1 LATTDREHP
10 LVGVTKN
17 ADFIDVSDKVTPLI
31 TVWLE
36 VRVLPGPPRTLS
48 NLGISRFAPKGPEL
62 AGCAV
67 GAVVS
72 AETNSGL
79 EEISA
84 ELSLALKS
92 GCPATETVVKQR
104 RGSNE
109 RRLRVEAKHQV
120 LARPFG
126 RHIAQPDNSHS
137 VWKPSINGCLDQVG
151 REEGERDR
159 HVDPPHT
166 ASFAICNAFGI
177 CSRIGDE
184 FIEPSAPPRNRCD
197 QECAVLGANGAGCLE
212 AVRLRV

>member
-1 LATTDREHP
+1 M
-10 LVGVTKN
+10 
-17 ADFIDVSDKVTPLI
+17 II
-31 TVWLE
+31 TCSL
-36 VRVLPGPPRTLS
+36 VRVLPAPPRTLS

-62 AGCAV
+62 AGSAV

-72 AETNSGL
+72 GETNSGV

-92 GCPATETVVKQR
+92 GCPATETVVRQR

-137 VWKPSINGCLDQVG
+137 VWKPSIDGCLDEVG

-166 ASFAICNAFGI
+166 ASFAVCNAFGI
-177 CSRIGDE
+177 RSRIGHE

-197 QECAVLGANGAGCLE
+197 QECAVLGTDRTDVLRCFGFRHENLTASGGWCL
-212 AVRLRV
+212 APRHFDRVAALSLPL